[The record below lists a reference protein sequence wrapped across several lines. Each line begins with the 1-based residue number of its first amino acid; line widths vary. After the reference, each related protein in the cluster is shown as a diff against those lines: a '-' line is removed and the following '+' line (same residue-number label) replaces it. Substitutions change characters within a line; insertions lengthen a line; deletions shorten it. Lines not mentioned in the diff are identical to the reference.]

1 MIKKQIL
8 RFKNNLFCLQSIF
21 IIISLTIIFLDQIIK
36 KLIFIYKPQFEVY
49 FIKISYVT
57 NTGAGFG
64 ILKGNSFYLGL
75 ISLSVSIFLI
85 YHYNKISTE
94 KLPQIFTGLF
104 FGGTVGNL
112 IDRLTREYVIDYFG
126 TSFWPSFNLADS
138 AITISTIGLIYLIL
152 KNKLLKN
159 K

>member
-8 RFKNNLFCLQSIF
+8 RFKNNLFCLQPIF
-21 IIISLTIIFLDQIIK
+21 IIISLKIIK
-36 KLIFIYKPQFEVY
+36 KIIFIYKPQFEVY

-64 ILKGNSFYLGL
+64 ILKDNSFYLGL
-75 ISLSVSIFLI
+75 ISLCVSIFLI
-85 YHYNKISTE
+85 YHYNKISIK
-94 KLPQIFTGLF
+94 KLPQIFIGLF

-112 IDRLTREYVIDYFG
+112 IDRLTQQYVIDYFG

-138 AITISTIGLIYLIL
+138 AITISTVGLIYLIL
-152 KNKLLKN
+152 KNKLLK

>member
-8 RFKNNLFCLQSIF
+8 RFKNNLFCLQPIF
-21 IIISLTIIFLDQIIK
+21 IIISLTIISLDQIIK
-36 KLIFIYKPQFEVY
+36 KIIFIYKPQFEIY

-75 ISLSVSIFLI
+75 ISLCVSIFLI
-85 YHYNKISTE
+85 YHYNKISIK
-94 KLPQIFTGLF
+94 KLPQIFIGLF

-112 IDRLTREYVIDYFG
+112 IDRLTQQYVIDYFG

-138 AITISTIGLIYLIL
+138 AITISTVGLIYLIL
-152 KNKLLKN
+152 KNKLLK